1 MSAEP
6 PLIKICGITRPEDA
20 MACAAL
26 EVWAIGLV
34 FAEGSSRR
42 VDADTAASITG
53 VLDPMSS
60 KVGVF
65 VDPDPAEVARIAPVA
80 GLTHIQI
87 HGGDVAAIKEA
98 MPLPVIEAVN
108 IDGAPALDAARAS
121 TADLVLLDAAVEGQ
135 AGGTG
140 TTFDWSLLED
150 QDLGRPWIL
159 AGGLTPENVVDA
171 VARLS
176 PDVVDVSSGVESA
189 PGLKEPERIRAFT
202 RGAQLGWE
210 RGAARG

>member
-6 PLIKICGITRPEDA
+6 PLIKVCGITRPEDA

-26 EVWAIGLV
+26 DVWAIGLV
-34 FAEGSSRR
+34 FAEGSSRQ
-42 VDADTAASITG
+42 VDAEAAASITG

-65 VDPDPAEVARIAPVA
+65 VDPDPAEVARIVPIA

-87 HGGDVAAIKEA
+87 HGGSVSAVKEA
-98 MPLPVIEAVN
+98 VPLPVIEAFS
-108 IDGAPALDAARAS
+108 IDGPSALDAARAS
-121 TADLVLLDAAVEGQ
+121 TADLILLDAAVEGQ

-140 TTFDWSLLED
+140 ATFDWSLLEGK
-150 QDLGRPWIL
+150 DLGRPWIL

-176 PDVVDVSSGVESA
+176 PDVVDVSTGVESA

-202 RGAQLGWE
+202 RGATLGWE